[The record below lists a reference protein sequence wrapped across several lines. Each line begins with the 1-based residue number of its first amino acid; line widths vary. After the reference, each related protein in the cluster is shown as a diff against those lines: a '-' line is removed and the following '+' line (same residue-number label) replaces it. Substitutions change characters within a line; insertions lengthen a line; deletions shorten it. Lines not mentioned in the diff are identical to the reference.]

1 MGETGDELQNRN
13 KWNDWQILI
22 RQKRKAFIACC
33 TLKLNAKFTCWSIQT
48 EWWRPQA
55 MGRRKQ
61 RNTLHKE
68 KRLNKNSNWKV
79 TISQMRK
86 SSTEAENE
94 YVVKTSW
101 LTLHK
106 TLDIWKE
113 SGLFVY
119 LCKIYTQIHMYIC
132 THRHYC
138 TYVYAIINTTALW
151 QASASDSGYK
161 EECCSCAKLH
171 FCLWL
176 LRSNGRTIQ
185 NNS

>member
-1 MGETGDELQNRN
+1 MQNSHIGASRQNDEGLKPWEGES
-13 KWNDWQILI
+13 
-22 RQKRKAFIACC
+22 KR
-33 TLKLNAKFTCWSIQT
+33 TPWT
-48 EWWRPQA
+48 
-55 MGRRKQ
+55 KQ
-61 RNTLHKE
+61 H
-68 KRLNKNSNWKV
+68 LNKNSNWKV

-101 LTLHK
+101 VTLHK

-151 QASASDSGYK
+151 QASASDSGCK
-161 EECCSCAKLH
+161 QERCSCAKLH

-176 LRSNGRTIQ
+176 PRSIGRTIQ
-185 NNS
+185 NNSQIA